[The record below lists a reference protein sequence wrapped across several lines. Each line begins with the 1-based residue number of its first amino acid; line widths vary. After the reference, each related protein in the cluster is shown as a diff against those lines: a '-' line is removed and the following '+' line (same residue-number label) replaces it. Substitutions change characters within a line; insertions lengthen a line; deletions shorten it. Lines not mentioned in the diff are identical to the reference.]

1 MAKPRILVIDDD
13 VQILKLIDF
22 ALTRAGFEVITA
34 PLGDTGLKLFQEKE
48 PKLAIVDIALP
59 GIDGYDVIKRMR
71 QTEGDLG
78 KIPIIVLSAHEQT
91 VMRAV
96 ADNFGVDLY
105 LTKPIK
111 PSLLVDHIQT
121 LIGIPA
127 S

>member
-1 MAKPRILVIDDD
+1 MGKPRILVIDDD
-13 VQILKLIDF
+13 LQILKLIDF
-22 ALTRAGFEVITA
+22 ALTRAGFEVLTA
-34 PLGDTGLKLFQEKE
+34 PLGDVGLKLFASDK
-48 PKLAIVDIALP
+48 PDLAIVDIALP

-71 QTEGDLG
+71 ATDGDLG

-105 LTKPIK
+105 LTKPVK
-111 PSLLVDHIQT
+111 PSQLIDHVRTLV
-121 LIGIPA
+121 GIPT

>member
-1 MAKPRILVIDDD
+1 MGKPRILVIDDD
-13 VQILKLIDF
+13 LQILKLIDF
-22 ALTRAGFEVITA
+22 ALTRAGFEVLTA
-34 PLGDTGLKLFQEKE
+34 PLGDIGLKIFAEKE
-48 PKLAIVDIALP
+48 PDLAIVDIALP
-59 GIDGYDVIKRMR
+59 GIDGYDVIQRMR
-71 QTEGDLG
+71 SADGDLG

-111 PSLLVDHIQT
+111 PSLLIDHVQT
-121 LIGIPA
+121 LAGIPT